1 MVRIPHN
8 RTTGLRTFPSGH
20 GTPVS
25 TAGTVQP
32 FRKHEVPKTTET
44 LGEQINRAFE
54 FIGEA

>member
-25 TAGTVQP
+25 TAGTVQT

-44 LGEQINRAFE
+44 LGERIAFE